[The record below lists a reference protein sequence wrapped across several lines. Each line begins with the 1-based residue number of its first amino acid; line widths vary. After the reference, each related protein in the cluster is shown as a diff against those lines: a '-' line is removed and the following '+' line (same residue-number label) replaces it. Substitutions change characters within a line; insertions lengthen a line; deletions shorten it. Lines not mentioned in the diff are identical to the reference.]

1 MAKIAKVEHL
11 RWKVDHIDIIIEIQ
25 IDKYIYGLRRA
36 IKSIFIVWMD
46 ERKSRFKDCLQQ
58 SIIILLEKGAWWKDI
73 FWPADL
79 FWSRS
84 WPTHVKGWQP
94 LPY

>member
-1 MAKIAKVEHL
+1 
-11 RWKVDHIDIIIEIQ
+11 
-25 IDKYIYGLRRA
+25 
-36 IKSIFIVWMD
+36 MD